1 MSPQREHP
9 RFTKV
14 TIETQVVWN
23 GQKVMVVQGM
33 GVVLIFPFLFFQF
46 SFVKPKKQR
55 YQSTSSGRKYNEP
68 TERLPVGYP
77 IK

>member
-1 MSPQREHP
+1 
-9 RFTKV
+9 
-14 TIETQVVWN
+14 
-23 GQKVMVVQGM
+23 MVVQGI

>member
-1 MSPQREHP
+1 
-9 RFTKV
+9 
-14 TIETQVVWN
+14 
-23 GQKVMVVQGM
+23 MVVQGM
-33 GVVLIFPFLFFQF
+33 GVVLIFLFLFFQF

-77 IK
+77 I